1 MGTYATEGGKQDS
14 ASLPAGIS
22 AGVDASQ
29 YHRSLGLTKSGLM
42 SLRKSPAHFY
52 QWMVSPPDPS
62 TQAMALGTATHTLVF
77 EPEKWTTD
85 IVIIPE
91 DAPKK
96 PTATQLRAEEPS
108 DKATLSIDWW
118 NDFNEK
124 AMGKTIITQ
133 EQLIHAEGMANAVLG
148 NEECLAYLKY
158 PNAQSELSIS
168 AIERVKGLDIA
179 CKMRCD
185 LLTNDG
191 KVIVDLKTTQ
201 DSEQESFS
209 KKFFS
214 LGYWMQAAHYIAT
227 ARAAGL
233 PVERFIFIA
242 VESSPPY
249 SVAMYELNEKSLE
262 KAFQI
267 RKRLLE
273 TLADCIATGKY
284 PSHSK
289 GINHLTMPNWL
300 V

>member
-1 MGTYATEGGKQDS
+1 MGTYATSGGKQD
-14 ASLPAGIS
+14 AAMLPVGIS

-42 SLRKSPAHFY
+42 ALRKSPAHFY

-62 TQAMALGTATHTLVF
+62 TESMALGTATHTLVF
-77 EPEKWTTD
+77 EPEKWANE
-85 IVIIPE
+85 IVVIPA

-108 DKATLSIDWW
+108 EKAKVSIEWW
-118 NDFNEK
+118 NDFKSRSE
-124 AMGKTIITQ
+124 GKTIITLEQ
-133 EQLIHAEGMANAVLG
+133 EENARGMADAVLG
-148 NEECLAYLKY
+148 NEECLTYLKY
-158 PNAQSELSIS
+158 PNAQAELSIS
-168 AIERVKGLDIA
+168 SVENVKGLDIA

-185 LLTNDG
+185 LLTMDG

-242 VESSPPY
+242 VESSPPF
-249 SVAMYELNEKSLE
+249 SVALYELDDKSLQ

-267 RKRLLE
+267 RQRLLE

-289 GINHLTMPNWL
+289 GINRLTMPNWL

>member
-1 MGTYATEGGKQDS
+1 MGTYATSGGKQD
-14 ASLPAGIS
+14 AAMLPVGIS

-42 SLRKSPAHFY
+42 ALRKSPAHFY

-62 TQAMALGTATHTLVF
+62 TESMALGTATHTLVF
-77 EPEKWTTD
+77 EPEKWANE
-85 IVIIPE
+85 IVVIPE

-96 PTATQLRAEEPS
+96 PTAAQLRAEEPS
-108 DKATLSIDWW
+108 DKATISINWW
-118 NDFNEK
+118 NDFKSRSE
-124 AMGKTIITQ
+124 GKTIISLEQ
-133 EQLIHAEGMANAVLG
+133 EANARGMADAVLG
-148 NEECLAYLKY
+148 NEECLSYLKY
-158 PNAQSELSIS
+158 PNAQAELSIS
-168 AIERVKGLDIA
+168 SVEKVKGLDIA

-185 LLTNDG
+185 LLTMDG

-201 DSEQESFS
+201 DSEQEAFS

-242 VESSPPY
+242 VESSPPF
-249 SVAMYELNEKSLE
+249 SVALYELDDKSLQ

-267 RKRLLE
+267 RQRLLE
-273 TLADCIATGKY
+273 TLADCIASGKY

-289 GINHLTMPNWL
+289 GISRLTMPNWL